1 MGMKVKNTKENNSK
15 TEKLRKF
22 EYIFEDDGVTSIW
35 KYDLDKH
42 ANGPISV
49 ENKYTAEYLK
59 EAELRRRRGR

>member
-1 MGMKVKNTKENNSK
+1 MSLKQSKENNSK
-15 TEKLRKF
+15 PGKPRKF
-22 EYIFEDDGVTSIW
+22 QYIFESEGCTSIW